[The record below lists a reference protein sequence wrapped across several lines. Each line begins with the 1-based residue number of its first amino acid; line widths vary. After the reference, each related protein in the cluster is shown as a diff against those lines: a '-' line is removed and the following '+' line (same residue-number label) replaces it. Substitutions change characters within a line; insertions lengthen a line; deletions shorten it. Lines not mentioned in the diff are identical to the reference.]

1 MDNKKQGLKV
11 TLWISGVLTALICL
25 IMNLFLIPSI
35 EQAAGG
41 LKCFDMRFGYS
52 YNEALAFINDLTDG
66 GKSIYL
72 TRQLP
77 LDFVYPVAYGVFF
90 IRMIVFLLRKKNALC
105 IVPAL
110 LMIADYTENIG
121 VILMLKAM
129 TPSTVLVT
137 VASAATIC
145 KTILMYSCFLTLA
158 VLIIRRVTEKKR
170 KSSNV

>member
-1 MDNKKQGLKV
+1 MDNKNHGLKI

-52 YNEALAFINDLTDG
+52 YNEALTFINDLTDG

-77 LDFVYPVAYGVFF
+77 LDFVYPIAYGVFF
-90 IRMIVFLLRKKNALC
+90 IGMIVFLLRKKSALC

-110 LMIADYTENIG
+110 LMSADYTENIS
-121 VILMLKAM
+121 VILMLKAL
-129 TPSTVLVT
+129 TPTTGLVT
-137 VASAATIC
+137 VASTATIC
-145 KTILMYSCFLTLA
+145 KTILMYSCFLILA
-158 VLIIRRVTEKKR
+158 VLIIRLIIEKKH
-170 KSSNV
+170 KPTNA